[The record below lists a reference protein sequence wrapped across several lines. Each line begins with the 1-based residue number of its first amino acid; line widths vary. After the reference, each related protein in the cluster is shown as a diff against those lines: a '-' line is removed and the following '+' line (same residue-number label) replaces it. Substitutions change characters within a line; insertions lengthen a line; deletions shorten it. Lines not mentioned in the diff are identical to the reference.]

1 MKLKDQKTTLIT
13 KQDADRGWVL
23 VDVENKIVGR
33 AASKIAD
40 ILRGKHRPSFTP
52 NVDNGDFVIV
62 INASKL
68 RFSGNKAEQKIY
80 YHHSGFPGG
89 MKEVVAQ
96 DQLTKHPDRIIT
108 DAVWGMLPKNKLS
121 RQLMTKLRV
130 YADAN
135 HPHEAQNPTSVNI

>member
-1 MKLKDQKTTLIT
+1 MKLKEQKTTLIT
-13 KQDADRGWVL
+13 KQDADRSWVL
-23 VDVENKIVGR
+23 IDVENKIVGR

-52 NVDNGDFVIV
+52 SVDNGDFVIV

-68 RFSGNKAEQKIY
+68 RFSGNKPEQKIY

-96 DQLTKHPDRIIT
+96 DQLDKHPDRIIT